1 MHVCV
6 CVLFVC
12 TSLSVYACLSRGG
25 CKAVWESVCVSLY
38 FLCVNS
44 TSESVC
50 VCVCVSAT
58 GVRVGMYLSV
68 CLFLTLSV
76 GIVI

>member
-1 MHVCV
+1 MRVCV

-12 TSLSVYACLSRGG
+12 TSLSVYACHSRGG

-50 VCVCVSAT
+50 VCVSAT